1 MRINVYNEEL
11 TNRVEIKQK
20 KAEGTNYIGVRF
32 YLELPVTVDGEQHK
46 GPFMHKPG
54 DDDSSA
60 VTFWTT
66 DKRRLREMLQKA
78 LAALG

>member
-11 TNRVEIKQK
+11 TERVAIKEK
-20 KAEGTNYIGVRF
+20 EAEGTKYFGVRF
-32 YLELPVTVDGEQHK
+32 YLELPVTVDGKPVK

-60 VTFWTT
+60 VTFWAT

-78 LAALG
+78 LTELG